1 MSGFRNTPRFLLRLI
16 HFPPRLAYAIGLG
29 PVIGRLVM
37 LLATTGRKSGKPRIT
52 PLQYE
57 EQDEK
62 IYLGSALGVQADWVR
77 NIMANPVVNVQVGSR
92 RFSGLA
98 EVVTDPAR
106 IADFLELRLHHHP
119 RMISA
124 MLRGEG
130 FSMPPT
136 RQDLEKYAVQLA
148 LVIIS
153 PLGK

>member
-1 MSGFRNTPRFLLRLI
+1 MVFAIPQIFSQVI

-37 LLATTGRKSGKPRIT
+37 LLATTGRKSGKQRIT

-106 IADFLELRLHHHP
+106 MRTSWNYACIITPDDIRHAAWEA
-119 RMISA
+119 SVA
-124 MLRGEG
+124 A
-130 FSMPPT
+130 T
-136 RQDLEKYAVQLA
+136 RQDLEKY
-148 LVIIS
+148 LVHWHW
-153 PLGK
+153 